1 MTKREQEIVEI
12 LRADPLI
19 SQQELA
25 GRLGITRS
33 SVGVHIANLL
43 KKGVILGKGYVIGG
57 GGYVSV
63 FGGAN
68 MDIEGFPKK
77 PLIMND
83 SNPGTVLLSMGG
95 VGRNIAENI
104 ARLGLPVK
112 LFTYLGD
119 DFYGEQVRRETA
131 RAGVDMSGAETLPGA
146 STGIYL
152 CILDETGDMK
162 VAVSHMD
169 IYDRMTQTCVDHRR
183 EVLARS
189 SLIVVDTNPPEEV
202 LRYLFT
208 SLPGASFI
216 ADTVSV
222 TKSQKLRN
230 LLPFLH
236 TVKPNRLEA
245 QVLTGV
251 EITGRASMDRAA
263 DYFLK
268 QGVKNVFITLGAD
281 GTYFCDGNRRG
292 VLRAKNARVVN
303 ATGAGDAF
311 TAGLALGNLR
321 DMPIEEK
328 TRFAMGAALV
338 ALQCRSTI
346 NPELSEQAVRNAI
359 GEAGIELCR
368 I

>member
-1 MTKREQEIVEI
+1 MTKREQEILSI
-12 LRADPLI
+12 LREDPLI
-19 SQQELA
+19 SQQDLA
-25 GRLGITRS
+25 RRLGITRS
-33 SVGVHIANLL
+33 SVSVHIANLL

-57 GGYVSV
+57 GEYVSV

-68 MDIEGFPKK
+68 MDIQGFPKK

-131 RAGVDMSGAETLPGA
+131 RAGVDLSGAEVLAGA

-169 IYDRMTQTCVDHRR
+169 IYDRMTASYVDRRR
-183 EVLARS
+183 EILARS
-189 SLIVVDTNPPEEV
+189 SYIVVDTNPPAEV
-202 LRYLFT
+202 LRHLFK
-208 SLPGASFI
+208 SLPESKFI

-222 TKSQKLRN
+222 TKSEKLKE
-230 LLPFLH
+230 LLPWLH

-245 QVLTGV
+245 RVLTGV

-263 DYFLK
+263 DIFLGK
-268 QGVKNVFITLGAD
+268 GVKNIFITLGPD
-281 GTYFCDGNRRG
+281 GTFYCDEYRRG
-292 VLRAKNARVVN
+292 IMRANRAKVVN

-321 DMPIEEK
+321 GMAIEEK

-338 ALQCRSTI
+338 ALRCGDTI
-346 NPELSEQAVRNAI
+346 NPKLNEETVMRAMEESEIVEI
-359 GEAGIELCR
+359 
-368 I
+368 

>member
-1 MTKREQEIVEI
+1 MEI

-25 GRLGITRS
+25 RRLGITRS
-33 SVGVHIANLL
+33 SVGVHIANLM
-43 KKGVILGKGYVIGG
+43 KKGVILGRGYVIGG

-68 MDIEGFPKK
+68 MDIQGFPKK

-112 LFTYLGD
+112 LFTYLGN

-131 RAGVDMSGAETLPGA
+131 RAGVDMCGTEAVPGA

-169 IYDRMTQTCVDHRR
+169 IYDRMTPVYVDRKR
-183 EVLARS
+183 ETLARS
-189 SLIVVDTNPPEEV
+189 ACVVVDTNPPAEV
-202 LRYLFT
+202 LRHLLT
-208 SLPGASFI
+208 SLPGTCFI

-222 TKSQKLRN
+222 TKSAKLKE
-230 LLPFLH
+230 LLPYLH

-263 DYFLK
+263 DCFLN
-268 QGVKNVFITLGAD
+268 QGVKNVFITLGAG
-281 GTYFCDGNRRG
+281 GTFYCDGRSRG
-292 VLRAKNARVVN
+292 VIRAKKPTVVN

-321 DMPIEEK
+321 GMSIEEK
-328 TRFAMGAALV
+328 ARFAMGAALV
-338 ALQCRSTI
+338 ALRCGATI
-346 NPELSEQAVRNAI
+346 NPELSEQAVLKAVE
-359 GEAGIELCR
+359 EAEITEV
-368 I
+368 